1 MKNSSDRNRYVK
13 RIISKKILNLFENF
27 PIVVVVGARQVG
39 KSTLLKHLFPNFS
52 YVLFDPAIDVENARK
67 DPELFLKNRK
77 IPLILDEVQYAPEL
91 ISLLKRKI
99 DEDQSS
105 GQYLLTG
112 SQQWGVLKN
121 VSESL
126 AGRAVF
132 VDLEGFSLL
141 EIANIEEES
150 SWLERWLENPDDFIK
165 FKHNKIDLPNTLFEH
180 LWIGGM
186 PKVQF
191 LKFENIQNFHS
202 AYQRTYIERD
212 IRLLANISDL
222 QLFGRFV
229 RLVAAFTAK
238 EINYQELGREIGLSA
253 KTAKRW
259 LNLLKETFQW
269 YEYPPYRGNVIKRIS
284 SKPKGYFADTGQ
296 VCFSQSIATPTSL
309 GSHPFLGSIF
319 ETAVVNEIRKQCSW
333 MNMPPNIY
341 HWKMH
346 SGAEVDLILE
356 RDGKYFPMEIKV
368 KSRPNKFDTLG
379 IKAFRNSYPN
389 LKIEKGLIIAPCEEF
404 MQISDNDYQ
413 LPWNS
418 L

>member
-1 MKNSSDRNRYVK
+1 MKNVLANGYVK

-27 PIVVVVGARQVG
+27 PIIVIVGARQVG

-52 YVLFDPAIDVENARK
+52 YVLFDPSIDIENARR

-77 IPLILDEVQYAPEL
+77 TPLILDEVQYAPEL

-141 EIANIEEES
+141 EIANIENEY
-150 SWLERWLENPDDFIK
+150 SWVERWLNNPDDFIK
-165 FKHNKIDLPNTLFEH
+165 SEHKKIDLPNTLFEH
-180 LWIGGM
+180 LWVGGM
-186 PKVQF
+186 PKAQF
-191 LKFENIQNFHS
+191 LKIENVPNFH
-202 AYQRTYIERD
+202 AGYQRTYIERD
-212 IRLLANISDL
+212 IRLLADVSDL

-238 EINYQELGREIGLSA
+238 EINYHELGREIGLSS

-269 YEYPPYRGNVIKRIS
+269 YEYPSYKGNIIKRIS

-296 VCFSQSIATPTSL
+296 VCFSQSIATAISL
-309 GSHPFLGSIF
+309 GSHPLLGAIF
-319 ETAVVNEIRKQCSW
+319 ETAVINEIRKQCSW
-333 MNMPPNIY
+333 MNMAPNIY
-341 HWKMH
+341 HWRAH

-356 RDGKYFPMEIKV
+356 RDGKYFPIEIKV
-368 KSRPNKFDTLG
+368 KSRPNRFDTLG
-379 IKAFRNSYPN
+379 IKAFRESYPH
-389 LKIEKGLIIAPCEEF
+389 LKVEKGLVIAPCKEF
-404 MQISDNDYQ
+404 LQISDNDYQ

-418 L
+418 I